1 VDEKSESIGEL
12 SKEPNGHLT
21 WISFSK
27 ILFTSYRI
35 AKEFY
40 SKKKA
45 DMFEKRREALE
56 TNDITRYR
64 YNVM

>member
-1 VDEKSESIGEL
+1 M
-12 SKEPNGHLT
+12 
-21 WISFSK
+21 SFSK
-27 ILFTSYRI
+27 ILFTSYRM

-56 TNDITRYR
+56 TNDINRYR